1 MSTISSFKSKENK
14 HDAYRGSACMKNHT
28 IKINNFKKKKM
39 KLLTNEQQKSHGNAK
54 KCYIFAEKFEVK
66 YAQDKKYGNTEVNI
80 SSYRWILR
88 WCT

>member
-1 MSTISSFKSKENK
+1 
-14 HDAYRGSACMKNHT
+14 
-28 IKINNFKKKKM
+28 M